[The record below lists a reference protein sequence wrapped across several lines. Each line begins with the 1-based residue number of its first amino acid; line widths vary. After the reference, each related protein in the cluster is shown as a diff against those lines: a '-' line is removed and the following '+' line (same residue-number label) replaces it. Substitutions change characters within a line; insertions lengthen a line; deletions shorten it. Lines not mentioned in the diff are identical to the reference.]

1 MNSCSRRVPRCIR
14 ELTLPSL
21 WRLQTTLQSMIPPVV
36 QVLQQ
41 ALEANDEPAAK
52 SIFEFFDTISLS
64 VRPLLHSLETGRG
77 QGD

>member
-1 MNSCSRRVPRCIR
+1 MSSCSRRVPRCIR
-14 ELTLPSL
+14 ELTPSL
-21 WRLQTTLQSMIPPVV
+21 RRLQTTLQSMIPPVV

-64 VRPLLHSLETGRG
+64 VRPILRSLETT
-77 QGD
+77 GD

>member
-1 MNSCSRRVPRCIR
+1 
-14 ELTLPSL
+14 
-21 WRLQTTLQSMIPPVV
+21 MIPPVV

-64 VRPLLHSLETGRG
+64 VCSGLHPLETGVDRG
-77 QGD
+77 D

>member
-1 MNSCSRRVPRCIR
+1 M
-14 ELTLPSL
+14 
-21 WRLQTTLQSMIPPVV
+21 V

-64 VRPLLHSLETGRG
+64 VRKILRFLEMRG
-77 QGD
+77 DRD